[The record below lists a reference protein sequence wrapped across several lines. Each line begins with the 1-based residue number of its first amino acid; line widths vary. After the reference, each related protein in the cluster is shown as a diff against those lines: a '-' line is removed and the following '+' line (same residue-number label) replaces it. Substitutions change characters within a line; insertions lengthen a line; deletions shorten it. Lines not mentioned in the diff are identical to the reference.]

1 MKIFFLIISFFV
13 LTINAQTFYGT
24 TDFQT
29 FRDGREKEFKNKKE
43 SPLTEEDFPIFK
55 GIDNFENNK
64 KFRVNAKFTLAQ
76 NQKSFQILTSSGK
89 SKSAV
94 KVGVVSFKINKITYK
109 VNVYQI
115 GKVTEDSEYK
125 DLLFIP
131 FKDLSNGKETYSGGR
146 YIDIWKPKANT
157 VILDFNL
164 AYNPSCAYGSDRY
177 NCPIPPK
184 ENFLKLKILA
194 GEKKFISPSRKIK
207 Q

>member
-1 MKIFFLIISFFV
+1 MRLLFFSIFV
-13 LTINAQTFYGT
+13 LSLVFSVNAQIFYGT
-24 TDFQT
+24 TDLQT
-29 FRDGREKEFKNKKE
+29 FRNGRDKEFKDKKE
-43 SPLTEEDFPIFK
+43 SPLTEEDFSLFK

-64 KFRVNAKFTLAQ
+64 KFRVKAKFTLAQ

-94 KVGVVSFKINKITYK
+94 KVGIVSFKINKIAYK
-109 VNVYQI
+109 LNVYQI
-115 GKVTEDSEYK
+115 GKVTEDDEYK

-131 FKDLSNGKETYSGGR
+131 FKDLSNGKETYNGGR
-146 YIDIWKPKANT
+146 YIDIWRPKTDT

-184 ENFLKLKILA
+184 ENFLKIKILA
-194 GEKKFISPSRKIK
+194 GEKKFVSPSK
-207 Q
+207 QQ

>member
-1 MKIFFLIISFFV
+1 MKVFLLLIFFFV
-13 LTINAQTFYGT
+13 TTVNAQIFYGT
-24 TDFQT
+24 TDLQT
-29 FRDGREKEFKNKKE
+29 FRNGRDKEFKDKKE
-43 SPLTEEDFPIFK
+43 SPLTETDFSLFK

-94 KVGVVSFKINKITYK
+94 KVGVVTFKINKLIYK
-109 VNVYQI
+109 LNAYQI
-115 GKVTEDSEYK
+115 GKITEDDEYK

-131 FKDLSNGKETYSGGR
+131 FKDLSNGIETYSGGR
-146 YIDIWKPKANT
+146 YIDIWKPKGNT

-177 NCPIPPK
+177 SCPIPPK
-184 ENFLKLKILA
+184 ENFLKLKVLA
-194 GEKKFISPSRKIK
+194 GEKKFVSPSK
-207 Q
+207 QK

>member
-1 MKIFFLIISFFV
+1 MKVFLLLIFFFV
-13 LTINAQTFYGT
+13 TTVNAQIFYGT
-24 TDFQT
+24 TDLQT
-29 FRDGREKEFKNKKE
+29 FRNGRDKEFKDKNE
-43 SPLTEEDFPIFK
+43 SPLTEADFSIFK

-94 KVGVVSFKINKITYK
+94 KVGIVSFKINKIAYK
-109 VNVYQI
+109 LNVYQI
-115 GKVTEDSEYK
+115 GKVTEDDEYK

-131 FKDLSNGKETYSGGR
+131 FKDLSNGKETYNGGR
-146 YIDIWKPKANT
+146 YIDIWRPKTDT

-184 ENFLKLKILA
+184 ENFLKIKILA
-194 GEKKFISPSRKIK
+194 GEKKFVSPSK
-207 Q
+207 QQ